1 MSAATR
7 TVGDVTDSPTPDPA
21 EYLRHQYL
29 YVPWRD
35 GVDTMPIGKALG
47 LWVASQHSARMTVV
61 CPLKSNAE
69 DHPELARKEIVSER
83 SGHVRDGG
91 VVLAWCP
98 TYKAMAKTYHLQ
110 KSVIVLTEWATP
122 RFTGWAK
129 LHGAHNVL
137 TGEVMDAGLSDAG
150 EELLR
155 DIVEEGYNGW
165 HDDIAHRMTTRHL
178 EQLDAIG
185 EYQRSVVLAYAR
197 EHRAGYG
204 IDRFI
209 RILDTFDAARPSAR
223 TDTDLTM

>member
-7 TVGDVTDSPTPDPA
+7 TVCDVTDSPPPDPA

-35 GVDTMPIGKALG
+35 AVDTMSIGKTLG
-47 LWVASQHSARMTVV
+47 LWVANQHSARMTVV

-69 DHPELARKEIVSER
+69 HHQELARKEIVSER

-110 KSVIVLTEWATP
+110 QSVIVLAEWSTP
-122 RFTGWAK
+122 RFTGWAR
-129 LHGAHNVL
+129 LHGAYNAL
-137 TGEVMDAGLSDAG
+137 TGEVMNAGLSDAG
-150 EELLR
+150 KELLR
-155 DIVEEGYNGW
+155 DVVDEGYNGW

-178 EQLDAIG
+178 EQLDTIG
-185 EYQRSVVLAYAR
+185 EYKRSVVLAYAR
-197 EHRAGYG
+197 EHRAEHG
-204 IDRFI
+204 IARLI
-209 RILDTFDAARPSAR
+209 RILDTFDAARASTR
-223 TDTDLTM
+223 MDTDLTA